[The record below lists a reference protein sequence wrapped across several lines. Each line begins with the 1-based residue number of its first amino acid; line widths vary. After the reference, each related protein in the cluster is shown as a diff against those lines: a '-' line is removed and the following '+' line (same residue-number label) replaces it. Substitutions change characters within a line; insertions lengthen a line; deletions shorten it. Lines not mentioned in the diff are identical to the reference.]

1 VKLIAEPWDA
11 GPTGYQVG
19 GFPAGWS
26 EWNGKYRD
34 TVRDFWRGEP
44 ATLGEFAIR
53 FTGSP
58 DLYEPT
64 GRRPIASINFVTA
77 HDGFTLNDLVSYNDK
92 HNEANGEDNNDG
104 ETHNRSWNC
113 GVEGPTDDLEVV
125 ALRERQKRNFLA
137 TLLLSQGVPMLL
149 GGDEMGRSQDGNNN
163 AYCQDNEVSWFD
175 WSDTREHWTLL
186 EFTQRLTALRAR
198 HPIFRRRRWF
208 QGRPIHGQGCND
220 VEWFRPDGTPMTDE
234 DWSSGFAKSVAIF
247 LNGDAIPDP
256 DVRGERV
263 VDDSFLVLFNAHYE
277 PIDFVMPEPAFG
289 ERWDVEIDTNDPMLF
304 TPRSVKTGESLAVEA
319 RSLVALKRG

>member
-1 VKLIAEPWDA
+1 L
-11 GPTGYQVG
+11 
-19 GFPAGWS
+19 
-26 EWNGKYRD
+26 R
-34 TVRDFWRGEP
+34 RFWRGDKD
-44 ATLGEFAIR
+44 TLGELASR
-53 FTGSP
+53 LSGSS
-58 DLYEPT
+58 DLYQHS
-64 GRRPIASINFVTA
+64 GRGPAASINFVTA

-92 HNEANGEDNNDG
+92 HNEANGEENNDG

-137 TLLLSQGVPMLL
+137 TLLLSQGVPMLVA
-149 GGDEMGRSQDGNNN
+149 GDEIGRTQGGNNN

>member
-1 VKLIAEPWDA
+1 
-11 GPTGYQVG
+11 
-19 GFPAGWS
+19 
-26 EWNGKYRD
+26 
-34 TVRDFWRGEP
+34 
-44 ATLGEFAIR
+44 
-53 FTGSP
+53 
-58 DLYEPT
+58 
-64 GRRPIASINFVTA
+64 
-77 HDGFTLNDLVSYNDK
+77 
-92 HNEANGEDNNDG
+92 
-104 ETHNRSWNC
+104 
-113 GVEGPTDDLEVV
+113 
-125 ALRERQKRNFLA
+125 
-137 TLLLSQGVPMLL
+137 MLL
-149 GGDEMGRSQDGNNN
+149 GGDEMGRTQGGNNN
-163 AYCQDNEVSWFD
+163 AYCQDNEISWFD

-234 DWSSGFAKSVAIF
+234 DWTSGFAKSVAIF

-277 PIDFVMPEPAFG
+277 PIDFVMPEPQFG

-304 TPRSVKTGESLAVEA
+304 NPRSVKTGESFAVEA

>member
-1 VKLIAEPWDA
+1 
-11 GPTGYQVG
+11 
-19 GFPAGWS
+19 
-26 EWNGKYRD
+26 
-34 TVRDFWRGEP
+34 
-44 ATLGEFAIR
+44 
-53 FTGSP
+53 
-58 DLYEPT
+58 
-64 GRRPIASINFVTA
+64 
-77 HDGFTLNDLVSYNDK
+77 
-92 HNEANGEDNNDG
+92 
-104 ETHNRSWNC
+104 
-113 GVEGPTDDLEVV
+113 
-125 ALRERQKRNFLA
+125 
-137 TLLLSQGVPMLL
+137 
-149 GGDEMGRSQDGNNN
+149 MGRTQGGNNN
-163 AYCQDNEVSWFD
+163 AYCQDNEISWFD